1 MRISTLLVTGLL
13 MACSTQAI
21 AKDYLLQACF
31 AEGPKPNGKNFA
43 QGMAWIDH
51 CLEEMYKRG
60 AEEAEATRSNNSG
73 YRNSPDGSYYDFQ
86 AWKANEDYKRD
97 VEAINRDYNL
107 RRTGVLP

>member
-1 MRISTLLVTGLL
+1 MRTTALLITGLL
-13 MACSTQAI
+13 MGSTPAM

-60 AEEAEATRSNNSG
+60 AEEAEAKPSNNSS
-73 YRNSPDGSYYDFQ
+73 YRNSPDSSYYDFQ

-97 VEAINRDYNL
+97 VEAINRDYDL
-107 RRTGVLP
+107 RRSGVLP